1 MSDQLIDNPAKLH
14 GLLVEAQIPVVS
26 VSTSGR
32 IDYSRNLTANEKTI
46 VQSIL
51 DSYDPA
57 ATVDELR
64 RQEYK
69 KQGIT
74 FERMVYALWNK
85 IVNNDVSEVEEIQL
99 IMQQI
104 NNTIQ

>member
-1 MSDQLIDNPAKLH
+1 MADQLIDNPAKLH
-14 GLLVEAQIPVVS
+14 KLLTEADIPVVS

-32 IDYSRNLTANEKTI
+32 IDYSRKLTAKEKTI
-46 VQSIL
+46 VKSTL
-51 DSYDPA
+51 DSYDPSL
-57 ATVDELR
+57 TVDELR

-69 KQGIT
+69 KQGIAL
-74 FERMVYALWNK
+74 ERMVYALWNK

-104 NNTIQ
+104 NNAIQ